1 MYFYIKEELLKL
13 FFKNYK
19 NVKLINGERR
29 NLDLVRFSWQIRGN
43 RSKSQVAKGTWLSS
57 SSREK
62 TIYSTSWAT
71 RPLER
76 EMLLR
81 NHTRATHARTHARL
95 ARKREGRQVGIRQEM
110 ICVVSPRPAEQY
122 SHDSSSVSRCH
133 EIDSKI
139 NPRLRCS
146 RDLQRGQALEEAI
159 LTRSFEEII
168 LCSAQIFNRISGKWN
183 EDAIF
188 IKEIE
193 TRLQRRY
200 ERLL

>member
-1 MYFYIKEELLKL
+1 MEKEVE
-13 FFKNYK
+13 
-19 NVKLINGERR
+19 
-29 NLDLVRFSWQIRGN
+29 DLVRFSWQIRGN

-95 ARKREGRQVGIRQEM
+95 ARKREGRQIGIRQEM

-168 LCSAQIFNRISGKWN
+168 LCSAQIFNRISVKWN